1 MDAFTEVLGDE
12 VSGEVHLKTALYTV
26 DRVEG
31 TGESFVVTDIGD
43 YDITLGYFGKSC
55 GLYQ

>member
-31 TGESFVVTDIGD
+31 TGESFVVTNIGD
-43 YDITLGYFGKSC
+43 DDIALGYFRKSC
-55 GLYQ
+55 GL